1 MSTPVSS
8 PLRVRVLGIPIV
20 DVGVTSFTPTI
31 DGPAVPLSFSYPT
44 EFTPTA
50 ASKHAGSQPVGLQT
64 LTTYTAG
71 TVTVLGIL
79 PLSLPTIVGGV
90 LGALPA
96 LLGGVDNNVVT
107 PLLTALGLDVGSADV
122 TALRDALQCSVP
134 GLAG

>member
-1 MSTPVSS
+1 M
-8 PLRVRVLGIPIV
+8 
-20 DVGVTSFTPTI
+20 GVTSFTPTI

-71 TVTVLGIL
+71 TVTVLGLL
-79 PLSLPTIVGGV
+79 PLSQPTIVAGV
-90 LGALPA
+90 LGALPG

-122 TALRDALQCSVP
+122 TALKDALQCSVP